1 MFLISTVLFA
11 VAFGIGLLA
20 IHQMMVRDR
29 DPVVARLRDLRTRAL
44 EARPD
49 LSAPKPSPLAA
60 LLAMLGGFMPTG
72 ESSEALRS
80 GLERAGIRD
89 PGAPILFLGA
99 KALGAVVVGVGWVG
113 VNWAL
118 ARPLGSMLLQGIVAA
133 VVGFYLPTLW
143 LYLKAEQRR
152 TIIQLSLPDALDL
165 LVVCV
170 EAGLGLTA
178 AIQRVGLEIKLASP
192 ALSDELVLTTQEIRT
207 GLSRADSLRRLARR
221 TGVGD
226 LYSLSAMLIQADRLG
241 TSIAQSLRAHA
252 ESMRTKRRQRA
263 EQLARKA
270 GIKLAFPLVF
280 LIFPALLVVILGP
293 AAIQLMIAIAAQK

>member
-11 VAFGIGLLA
+11 IAFGIGLLA
-20 IHQMMVRDR
+20 IYQMMVRDR